1 MIIIDYEQGTPEW
14 HDVRRGVITASEFS
28 KIVTPTGKRS
38 AQWEKYQ
45 AELLAQ
51 WALGDDYHE
60 NTYENRAIERGREL
74 EEEAR
79 AYYEFTTGN
88 ECKKVGF
95 VFQDEAKTVGCSPD
109 SLVGDDGALEIKCP
123 EAATHIQYLLE
134 GRGLKYYPQIQ
145 SSLWITGLMWW
156 DFLSYYPGLPP
167 VLERI
172 EPDMKLHEIYDNL
185 IAEFLE
191 ELKSNKQ
198 RLKSLGIQGV
208 K

>member
-1 MIIIDYEQGTPEW
+1 MIIVDCEQGTPEW
-14 HDVRRGVITASEFS
+14 HEIRRGVITASEFS

-38 AQWEKYQ
+38 AQWDKYQ

-88 ECKKVGF
+88 DGQKVGF
-95 VFQDEAKTVGCSPD
+95 VFKDETKAVGCSPD
-109 SLVGDDGALEIKCP
+109 YMVGNDGALEIKCP
-123 EAATHIQYLLE
+123 NASTHIQYMLE
-134 GRGLKYYPQIQ
+134 GQGLKYYPQIQ
-145 SSLWITGLMWW
+145 SSLWITGLAWW
-156 DFLSYYPGLPP
+156 DFMSYYPGLPP

-172 EPDMKLHEIYDNL
+172 KPDMKLHEIYDNL
-185 IAEFLE
+185 IAEFME
-191 ELKSNKQ
+191 ELESNKKK
-198 RLKSLGIQGV
+198 LKSLGIQGV